1 MGPRSDV
8 LDGGAHWRHLANT
21 VDQSVQWRHYGLSLT
36 LQQQLVNVRYD
47 TIRDAILTLA
57 KPT

>member
-1 MGPRSDV
+1 V

-21 VDQSVQWRHYGLSLT
+21 VDQCVQWRHYGLSLT